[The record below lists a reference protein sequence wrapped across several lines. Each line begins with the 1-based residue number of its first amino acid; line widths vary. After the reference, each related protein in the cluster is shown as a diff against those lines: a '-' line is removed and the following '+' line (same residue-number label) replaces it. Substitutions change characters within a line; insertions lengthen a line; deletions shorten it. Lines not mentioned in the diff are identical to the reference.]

1 MMGDSPLAVLSRAC
15 KHNHSD
21 DFQELQPSDGFAL
34 GVSFFRLRRNVSDAI
49 FQMQHSWEAKERKL
63 NNLSWFDSP

>member
-1 MMGDSPLAVLSRAC
+1 MMGDSPLADLLGAC

-34 GVSFFRLRRNVSDAI
+34 GVSFFTVEQSSSTEQETAANWV
-49 FQMQHSWEAKERKL
+49 RKG
-63 NNLSWFDSP
+63 SQTIGE